1 MYSKF
6 KKILLIISFL
16 LICLIGLLFINTN
29 ENEIFAGFRNVIVV
43 EKSPVDFSDKIDE
56 FVAKNDIVLA
66 RRIVASIDESNK
78 QIQNTYVPIGAKNLP
93 KELKQLLA
101 PHS

>member
-43 EKSPVDFSDKIDE
+43 EKSPVDFSDKINGYEKYARQWTSVLCLILGDPEDE
-56 FVAKNDIVLA
+56 AAEVN
-66 RRIVASIDESNK
+66 
-78 QIQNTYVPIGAKNLP
+78 
-93 KELKQLLA
+93 
-101 PHS
+101 